1 MFRFTPI
8 ISVFLFI
15 TFLAGGYFYWRPKYQ
30 EFKQKNLSL
39 QQATKA
45 LEEKNNYYSRLRE
58 ISNKLTSYKN
68 EISKIDSALPVEVSL
83 PFLFSYIE
91 KISSANGLVLDS
103 VSSSVS
109 DSSSSFRN
117 KEDMMFDNKNN
128 KEIKIETKP
137 GAKVKRVSLSI
148 SLSGTYLGFKKFLAE
163 IYKSARLI
171 EVRSIKFSSPA
182 EGDLFKFDLTLETYA
197 LSNQKSAEVNNI
209 GASSIR

>member
-15 TFLAGGYFYWRPKYQ
+15 TFLIGGYFCWRPKYQ

-45 LEEKNNYYSRLRE
+45 LEEKNNYYSKLRE

-91 KISSANGLVLDS
+91 KVSSTNGLVLDS

-109 DSSSSFRN
+109 GKGFSSEN
-117 KEDMMFDNKNN
+117 KENRRLNNKNN
-128 KEIKIETKP
+128 EEIKVEAKS
-137 GAKVKRVSLSI
+137 GAKVKRVSFSI
-148 SLSGTYLGFKKFLAE
+148 SLSGTYLSFKKFLAE

-197 LSNQKSAEVNNI
+197 LSNQKSAEETNP
-209 GASSIR
+209 IR